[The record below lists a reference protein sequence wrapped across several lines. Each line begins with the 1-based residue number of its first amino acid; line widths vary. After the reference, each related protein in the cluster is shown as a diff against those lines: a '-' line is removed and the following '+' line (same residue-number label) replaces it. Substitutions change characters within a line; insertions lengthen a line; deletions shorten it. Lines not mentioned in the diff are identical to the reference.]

1 MHYFALALPLMSLAN
16 VAMGAFAGGPKPIA
30 LITGGTRGIGS
41 GIAEVLAE
49 EGYDLLLTYNSDK
62 ASADDFA
69 KQLVDRIG
77 SELRVNCVGGDISQ
91 CSTRDEIFKE
101 LDSMTADNGSDSA
114 TSSAYAC
121 R

>member
-1 MHYFALALPLMSLAN
+1 MHYFTLTLPLLMSLAN
-16 VAMGAFAGGPKPIA
+16 LAMGASAGGPKPIA

-49 EGYDLLLTYNSDK
+49 EGPDK

-69 KQLVDRIG
+69 KKQLVDRIG

-101 LDSMTADNGSDSA
+101 LDSMTADNGSDST

>member
-1 MHYFALALPLMSLAN
+1 
-16 VAMGAFAGGPKPIA
+16 MGASAAGPKPIA
-30 LITGGTRGIGS
+30 LITGGTCGIGS
-41 GIAEVLAE
+41 GITKVLAE
-49 EGYDLLLTYNSDK
+49 EGYDLLSTYNSDK
-62 ASADDFA
+62 ASADEFA
-69 KQLVDRIG
+69 KHLVDRIG

-121 R
+121 G